1 MSCHLTVCL
10 FVFLPV
16 CDKSRYN
23 TASQNQSTLFRFIP
37 ARSSHSEMKF
47 IHNSIS
53 TQVIL
58 RVTGIFMTTVTSQGL
73 VENVSTLPLTRYA
86 LFGSAVLFKLILAVV
101 FIS

>member
-1 MSCHLTVCL
+1 M
-10 FVFLPV
+10 
-16 CDKSRYN
+16 CDKSRYI

-53 TQVIL
+53 TQV
-58 RVTGIFMTTVTSQGL
+58 TSRGL
-73 VENVSTLPLTRYA
+73 VENVSTLSLTRYA